1 MKTLYIH
8 IGCPKTATT
17 SIQYFCNE
25 NKEILSKNGVYFPI
39 FEQKYKDVN
48 PYRNGHFLIAHQ
60 YDSNGK
66 INIRINRYLFFKLKW
81 FHVTNGFNE
90 CFKVTILKIIFYA
103 SLLKTGKLK
112 KF

>member
-17 SIQYFCNE
+17 SINIFAMKIKKYSQ
-25 NKEILSKNGVYFPI
+25 NGIYFPI

-66 INIRINRYLFFKLKW
+66 S
-81 FHVTNGFNE
+81 
-90 CFKVTILKIIFYA
+90 IL
-103 SLLKTGKLK
+103 
-112 KF
+112 